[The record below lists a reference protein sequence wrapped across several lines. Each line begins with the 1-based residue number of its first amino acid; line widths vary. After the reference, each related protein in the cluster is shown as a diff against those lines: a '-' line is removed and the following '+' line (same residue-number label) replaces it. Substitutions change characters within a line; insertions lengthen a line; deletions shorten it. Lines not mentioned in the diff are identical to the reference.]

1 MMTTRKLILAE
12 KPQVARDLAKV
23 LGVSGRSDGALTSE
37 RYVITWCIG
46 HLVELCEPHEY
57 DPAWKPWRID
67 RLPMLPKPFKL
78 RPIRTSLRQWKVVRE
93 LLRSR
98 SFAAVI
104 NACDAG
110 REGELI
116 FRLCYELAGCRLPI
130 ERLWISSLTEQAIS
144 QGLSSLRPGRE
155 FDNLASAARCRTEAD
170 WLVGM
175 NATRAVTVWRRG
187 ADSVLCSLG
196 RVQTPTLGIMVQRE
210 QQIRRFVPC
219 DYFEVQARLRRR
231 DAKPPDSVT
240 FVALFQHGKHKRLA
254 TRDLADLLVQ
264 RDTPAEAIVESVEE
278 KKLREPPPLLFDLTS
293 LQRTCNRRFGWSA
306 QHTLSQ
312 AQRLYEAH
320 KLLSYPRTD
329 SRHLGRDLIPQLPR
343 LFAAVA
349 ESPVYA
355 RFATSLA
362 QVLPPRRVFQD
373 QKVTDHHAIIPTTTT
388 LTAARLAA
396 LSGDERKLHDVVVRR
411 FLGVFYPD
419 AEFAQT
425 TLLIRVDA
433 VGEPSVGPVLPV
445 LPLLVDAEG
454 RLPTLPPPPDR
465 YQAQGKQRLV
475 AGWQEVA
482 GLEGDGPV
490 RRKGSEDSDGGD
502 DEGEEPLQN
511 QLLPRLREG
520 ERVVG
525 DFSVLAKQTR
535 PPPRYSDA
543 SLLSAMESAGKQL
556 DDEELRRI
564 MKDTGLGTPATRAS
578 VIETLIS
585 RRYIDRRGKQ
595 LWPTELGM
603 DLIGKLP
610 EASLASAELTGQWE
624 ARLNRMA
631 RGEDSAADFMTSI
644 VTYVEQLVGKVRGTP
659 PPAALTSS
667 AAMSPAEPRQR
678 SKRSTA
684 APAKHSTAAPAKR
697 STAAPAKRFTAAPAK
712 RSNSVSKRSNA
723 VPKRST
729 AVSAMRPE
737 SKHPAPGTVVEPALV
752 CPRCKSAPLI
762 WGRSAWG
769 CQDYRSCRLVIPF
782 VVADCRL
789 ALRNVAALVRSGRAQ
804 VTRQGKRLGL
814 QLRTLDDPAV
824 VLDGAIT
831 RAKGDADP
839 QQVR

>member
-57 DPAWKPWRID
+57 DPAWKPWRLD

-98 SFAAVI
+98 SFSAVI

-231 DAKPPDSVT
+231 DAKSPDSVT
-240 FVALFQHGKHKRLA
+240 FVALFQHGKYKRLA

-264 RDTPAEAIVESVEE
+264 RDTPAEALVESVEE

-312 AQRLYEAH
+312 AQRLYEEH

-349 ESPVYA
+349 ESSVYA
-355 RFATSLA
+355 KFATSLA
-362 QVLPPRRVFQD
+362 QVSPPRRVFQD

-388 LTAARLAA
+388 LTAARVAA
-396 LSGDERKLHDVVVRR
+396 LSGDERKLHDLVVRR

-433 VGEPSVGPVLPV
+433 VSAPSVGPV

-454 RLPTLPPPPDR
+454 RLPMLPPPPDR

-502 DEGEEPLQN
+502 EEGEESLQN

-667 AAMSPAEPRQR
+667 AARSPAEPRQR
-678 SKRSTA
+678 THRFTS
-684 APAKHSTAAPAKR
+684 APAKRPKAAPAKR
-697 STAAPAKRFTAAPAK
+697 SKAAPAKR
-712 RSNSVSKRSNA
+712 
-723 VPKRST
+723 
-729 AVSAMRPE
+729 PE
-737 SKHPAPGTVVEPALV
+737 SNHPAPGTVVEPALV

-789 ALRNVAALVRSGRAQ
+789 SLRNVAALVCSGRAQ

-824 VLDGAIT
+824 VVDGAST
-831 RAKGDADP
+831 RSKGHADP
-839 QQVR
+839 QPVR